1 MVAPSHQ
8 RETQTRADRRLA
20 LFAAAFAYF
29 GIVFCLG
36 FSLGVA
42 RTAVLAPMIGAVGA
56 VSLEAP
62 VILAASWVV
71 CGWTTRLFD
80 VEASVA
86 ARTAMGAIAF
96 ALLMAAEFTIG
107 ALLFARDPMTALQS
121 WTTAAGSIGLASQIG
136 FALMPLLRGRL
147 ATR

>member
-1 MVAPSHQ
+1 MLAPGD
-8 RETQTRADRRLA
+8 QTTGASRADRWLA

-42 RTAVLAPMIGAVGA
+42 RTAILAPMIGAVGA

-62 VILAASWVV
+62 VMLAASWVV
-71 CGWTTRLFD
+71 CGWIVRLFD
-80 VEASVA
+80 VEAAVA
-86 ARTAMGAIAF
+86 PRIAMGVIAF
-96 ALLMAAEFTIG
+96 ALLMAVEFAVG
-107 ALLFARDPMTALQS
+107 MLLFARDPMTALQN
-121 WTTAAGSIGLASQIG
+121 WATAAGAIGLASQIG

-147 ATR
+147 QDR

>member
-1 MVAPSHQ
+1 MVAPSQ
-8 RETQTRADRRLA
+8 PPDTPTRADRRLA

-42 RTAVLAPMIGAVGA
+42 RTAVVAPMIGAVGA

-62 VILAASWVV
+62 LMLAASWVV

-80 VEASVA
+80 VDARAA
-86 ARTAMGAIAF
+86 ARIAMGAIAF
-96 ALLMAAEFTIG
+96 ALLMAAEFAIG
-107 ALLFARDPMTALQS
+107 ALLFARDPMTALQG
-121 WTTAAGSIGLASQIG
+121 WTTTAGAIGLVSQIG
-136 FALMPLLRGRL
+136 FALMPLMRGRL
-147 ATR
+147 EAR